1 METRQ
6 IAISKIFKSIWLEKP
21 DEVLFRKY
29 LVKTFDATKTINQFV
44 GSKLKLNMELNKVLL
59 IWKQKVKLKYKS
71 KVLIPN
77 SYFMKEGILW
87 NLT

>member
-29 LVKTFDATKTINQFV
+29 LVKTFDATKTINQVV

>member
-6 IAISKIFKSIWLEKP
+6 IATSKIIKSIWLKKP
-21 DEVLFRKY
+21 DEVSFRKY
-29 LVKTFDATKTINQFV
+29 LVKIFDATKTINQFA
-44 GSKLKLNMELNKVLL
+44 GSKLKLDIELNKVLL